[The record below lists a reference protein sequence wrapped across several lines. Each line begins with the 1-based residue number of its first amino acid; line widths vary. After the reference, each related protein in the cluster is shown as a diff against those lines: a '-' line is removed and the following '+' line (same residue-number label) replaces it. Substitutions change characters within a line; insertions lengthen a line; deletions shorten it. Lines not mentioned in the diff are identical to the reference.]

1 MLNIDGTVILQIANF
16 LVLLVVMNIILYKP
30 IRGILAKRDEEMASR
45 QKMIDDYQGRVKDN
59 EEAIESGMVSA
70 RKEGYQEKESLKVL
84 GQEEEKEVLQEAG
97 AAVERKLTAAK
108 QEIETKI
115 TAVRETLESEIS
127 GFSNELAEKILGRSV
142 Q

>member
-1 MLNIDGTVILQIANF
+1 MLNIDGTIILQLANF

-45 QKMIDDYQGRVKDN
+45 QKIIDGYQGRVKDH
-59 EEAIESGMVSA
+59 EEAIESGMVLA
-70 RKEGYQEKESLKVL
+70 RKEGYREKESLKVL
-84 GQEEEKEVLQEAG
+84 GQEEEKGVLQEAG
-97 AAVERKLTAAK
+97 VAVERKLTTAK
-108 QEIETKI
+108 QEIEIKI
-115 TAVRETLESEIS
+115 TVARETLESEIS

>member
-1 MLNIDGTVILQIANF
+1 MLNIDGTLILQIANF

-45 QKMIDDYQGRVKDN
+45 QQVIDDYQGIVKSD

-70 RKEGYQEKESLKVL
+70 RKEGYQEKDALKVS
-84 GQEEEKEVLQEAG
+84 GQEEEKGVLQEAG
-97 AAVERKLTAAK
+97 AAVERKLTVAK

-115 TAVRETLESEIS
+115 TAARETLESEIS

>member
-1 MLNIDGTVILQIANF
+1 MLNIDGTLILQIANF

-45 QKMIDDYQGRVKDN
+45 QKMIDGYQGRVEDN
-59 EEAIESGMVSA
+59 EAAIENGMVSA
-70 RKEGYQEKESLKVL
+70 RKEGYQEKESLKAL
-84 GQEEEKEVLQEAG
+84 GQEEEKGVLQEAG

-115 TAVRETLESEIS
+115 TAARETLESEIS

>member
-1 MLNIDGTVILQIANF
+1 MLNIDGTLILQIANF
-16 LVLLVVMNIILYKP
+16 LVLLVVMNIVLYKP

-45 QKMIDDYQGRVKDN
+45 QKMIDGYQGRVEDN
-59 EEAIESGMVSA
+59 EAAIENGMVSA
-70 RKEGYQEKESLKVL
+70 RKEGYQEKEALKAQ
-84 GQEEEKEVLQEAG
+84 GQEEEKGVLQEAG

-115 TAVRETLESEIS
+115 TAARETLESEIS

>member
-45 QKMIDDYQGRVKDN
+45 QKMIDDYQGRVRDN

-84 GQEEEKEVLQEAG
+84 GQEEEKGVLQEAG

-108 QEIETKI
+108 QEIEVKV
-115 TAVRETLESEIS
+115 AAARETLESEIS
-127 GFSNELAEKILGRSV
+127 DFSNELAEKILGRSV

>member
-84 GQEEEKEVLQEAG
+84 GQEEEKGVLQEAG

-108 QEIETKI
+108 QEIETKV
-115 TAVRETLESEIS
+115 AAAREVLESEIS

>member
-1 MLNIDGTVILQIANF
+1 MLSIDGTMILQIANF

-45 QKMIDDYQGRVKDN
+45 QQVIDDYQNIVKSD

-70 RKEGYQEKESLKVL
+70 RKEGYQEKESLKDL
-84 GQEEEKEVLQEAG
+84 GQEEEKGVLQEAG

-108 QEIETKI
+108 QEIEAKV
-115 TAVRETLESEIS
+115 TAARETLESEIT

>member
-1 MLNIDGTVILQIANF
+1 MLSIDGTMILQIANF

-45 QKMIDDYQGRVKDN
+45 QKMIDDYQGRVQDN

-70 RKEGYQEKESLKVL
+70 RKEGYQEKESLKDL
-84 GQEEEKEVLQEAG
+84 GQEEEKGVLQEAG
-97 AAVERKLTAAK
+97 AAVERKLTVAK

-115 TAVRETLESEIS
+115 TAARETLEGEIT

-142 Q
+142 

>member
-45 QKMIDDYQGRVKDN
+45 QKMIDDYQGRVNDN

-84 GQEEEKEVLQEAG
+84 GQEEEKGVLQEAG

-115 TAVRETLESEIS
+115 TAARETLESEIS

>member
-59 EEAIESGMVSA
+59 EETIESGMVSA

-84 GQEEEKEVLQEAG
+84 GQEEEKGVLQEAG

-108 QEIETKI
+108 QEIEAKV
-115 TAVRETLESEIS
+115 AAAR
-127 GFSNELAEKILGRSV
+127 
-142 Q
+142 

>member
-1 MLNIDGTVILQIANF
+1 MLSIDGTLILQIANF

-30 IRGILAKRDEEMASR
+30 IRGILAKRDEEMTSR

-70 RKEGYQEKESLKVL
+70 RKEGYQEKETMKVL
-84 GQEEEKEVLQEAG
+84 GQEEEKGVLQEAG
-97 AAVERKLTAAK
+97 AVVERKLTAAK

-115 TAVRETLESEIS
+115 TAARETLEGEIS

>member
-1 MLNIDGTVILQIANF
+1 MLSIDGTMILQIANF

-70 RKEGYQEKESLKVL
+70 RKEGYQEKEALKVL
-84 GQEEEKEVLQEAG
+84 GQEDEKGVLQEAG

-108 QEIETKI
+108 QEIETKV
-115 TAVRETLESEIS
+115 TAARETLESEIS

>member
-1 MLNIDGTVILQIANF
+1 MLNIDGTLILQIANF
-16 LVLLVVMNIILYKP
+16 LVLLVVLNIILYKP

-45 QKMIDDYQGRVKDN
+45 QKMIDDYQGRVEDN
-59 EEAIESGMVSA
+59 EGAIESGMALA
-70 RKEGYQEKESLKVL
+70 RKEGYQEKESLKAL
-84 GQEEEKEVLQEAG
+84 GQDEEKGVLQEAG

-108 QEIETKI
+108 QEIEAKI
-115 TAVRETLESEIS
+115 SAARETLESEIS

>member
-1 MLNIDGTVILQIANF
+1 MLNIDGTLILQIANF

-45 QKMIDDYQGRVKDN
+45 QQVIDDYQNIVKSD

-84 GQEEEKEVLQEAG
+84 GQDEEKGVLQEAG
-97 AAVERKLTAAK
+97 ASVERKLTAAK
-108 QEIETKI
+108 QEIGTKV
-115 TAVRETLESEIS
+115 TAARETLESEIT

>member
-59 EEAIESGMVSA
+59 EGAIESGMVSA
-70 RKEGYQEKESLKVL
+70 RKEGYQEREALKAQ
-84 GQEEEKEVLQEAG
+84 GQDEEKGILQEAG
-97 AAVERKLTAAK
+97 ATVERKLTAAK
-108 QEIETKI
+108 QEIDTKV
-115 TAVRETLESEIS
+115 TAARETLEGEIS
-127 GFSNELAEKILGRSV
+127 GFSNELAGKILGRSV

>member
-1 MLNIDGTVILQIANF
+1 MLNIDGTLILQIANF

-45 QKMIDDYQGRVKDN
+45 QKLIDDYQGRVENN
-59 EEAIESGMVSA
+59 EQAIESGMVSA
-70 RKEGYQEKESLKVL
+70 RKEGYQEKESLKAQ
-84 GQEEEKEVLQEAG
+84 GQDEEKGVLQEAG

-115 TAVRETLESEIS
+115 SAARETLESEIT

>member
-1 MLNIDGTVILQIANF
+1 MLSIDGTIILQIANF

-30 IRGILAKRDEEMASR
+30 IRGILVKRDEEMASR
-45 QKMIDDYQGRVKDN
+45 QRMIDDYQGRVKDN
-59 EEAIESGMVSA
+59 EEAIESGMVAA
-70 RKEGYQEKESLKVL
+70 RKEGHKEKESLKIL
-84 GQEEEKEVLQEAG
+84 GQEEENGVLQEAG

-115 TAVRETLESEIS
+115 TAARETLESDIS
-127 GFSNELAEKILGRSV
+127 GFSDELAEKILGRSV

>member
-1 MLNIDGTVILQIANF
+1 MLNIDGTLILQIANF
-16 LVLLVVMNIILYKP
+16 LVLLVVMNIVLYKP

-45 QKMIDDYQGRVKDN
+45 QKMIDGYQGHVEDN
-59 EEAIESGMVSA
+59 EAAIESGMVSA
-70 RKEGYQEKESLKVL
+70 RKEGYKEKESLKAL
-84 GQEEEKEVLQEAG
+84 GQEEEKGVLQEAG

-115 TAVRETLESEIS
+115 TAARETLESEIS

>member
-1 MLNIDGTVILQIANF
+1 MLNIDGTLILQIANF

-30 IRGILAKRDEEMASR
+30 IRGILAKREEEMTSR
-45 QKMIDDYQGRVKDN
+45 QKAIDDYQGRVRDN

-70 RKEGYQEKESLKVL
+70 RKEGYQEKEALKAQ
-84 GQEEEKEVLQEAG
+84 GQEEEKGVLQEAG

-108 QEIETKI
+108 KEIDTKLV
-115 TAVRETLESEIS
+115 AAREALEGEIS
-127 GFSNELAEKILGRSV
+127 GFSDELAEKILGRSV

>member
-59 EEAIESGMVSA
+59 EDAIESGMVSA

-84 GQEEEKEVLQEAG
+84 GQEEEKGVLQEAG
-97 AAVERKLTAAK
+97 AAVERKLTVAK
-108 QEIETKI
+108 QEIEVKV
-115 TAVRETLESEIS
+115 AAARETLESEIS
-127 GFSNELAEKILGRSV
+127 DFSNELAEKILGRSV

>member
-1 MLNIDGTVILQIANF
+1 MLSIDGTLILQIANF

-30 IRGILAKRDEEMASR
+30 IRGILAKRDEEMSSR
-45 QKMIDDYQGRVKDN
+45 QKMIDDYQGRAKDN

-84 GQEEEKEVLQEAG
+84 GQEEEKGVLQEAG
-97 AAVERKLTAAK
+97 VAVERKLTAAK

-115 TAVRETLESEIS
+115 TTARETLESEIS
-127 GFSNELAEKILGRSV
+127 GFSNELAEKVLGRSV

>member
-1 MLNIDGTVILQIANF
+1 MLSIDGTLILQIANF

-30 IRGILAKRDEEMASR
+30 IRGMLAKRDEEMASR

-84 GQEEEKEVLQEAG
+84 GQEDEKGVLQEAG

-115 TAVRETLESEIS
+115 TAARETLESEIS

>member
-1 MLNIDGTVILQIANF
+1 MLSIDGTLILQIANF

-30 IRGILAKRDEEMASR
+30 IRGILAKREAEMASR
-45 QKMIDDYQGRVKDN
+45 QKTIDDYQGRVKDN
-59 EEAIESGMVSA
+59 EDAIESGMVSA
-70 RKEGYQEKESLKVL
+70 RKEGYLEKESLKGQ
-84 GQEEEKEVLQEAG
+84 GQEEEKGVLQEAG

-115 TAVRETLESEIS
+115 TAARETLESEIS

>member
-1 MLNIDGTVILQIANF
+1 MLNIDGTLILQIANF

-45 QKMIDDYQGRVKDN
+45 QELIDDYQGRVKDD

-84 GQEEEKEVLQEAG
+84 GQEEEKGVLQEAG

-115 TAVRETLESEIS
+115 TAARETLESEIS

>member
-1 MLNIDGTVILQIANF
+1 MLNIDGTLILQIANF

-30 IRGILAKRDEEMASR
+30 IRGILAKREEEMASR
-45 QKMIDDYQGRVKDN
+45 QKTIDDYQGRVKDN
-59 EEAIESGMVSA
+59 EDAIESGMVSA
-70 RKEGYQEKESLKVL
+70 RKEGYLEKESLKTQ
-84 GQEEEKEVLQEAG
+84 GQEEEKGVLQEAG

-108 QEIETKI
+108 QEIEIKI
-115 TAVRETLESEIS
+115 TAARETLESEIS

>member
-1 MLNIDGTVILQIANF
+1 MLSIDGTMILQIANF

-45 QKMIDDYQGRVKDN
+45 QKMIDDYQGRVQNN

-70 RKEGYQEKESLKVL
+70 RKEGYQEKESLKDL
-84 GQEEEKEVLQEAG
+84 GQEEEKGVLQEAG

-108 QEIETKI
+108 QEIEAKV
-115 TAVRETLESEIS
+115 TAARETLESEIT

>member
-30 IRGILAKRDEEMASR
+30 IRGMLAKRDEEMASR
-45 QKMIDDYQGRVKDN
+45 QKMIDDCQGRVKGN

-84 GQEEEKEVLQEAG
+84 GQEEEKGVLQEAG

-108 QEIETKI
+108 QEIEVKV
-115 TAVRETLESEIS
+115 AAARETLEREIS
-127 GFSNELAEKILGRSV
+127 DFSNELAEKILGRSV

>member
-1 MLNIDGTVILQIANF
+1 MLSIDGTMILQIANF

-45 QKMIDDYQGRVKDN
+45 QKMIDDYQGRVQDN

-70 RKEGYQEKESLKVL
+70 RKEGYQEKESLKDL
-84 GQEEEKEVLQEAG
+84 GQEEEKGVLQEAG

-108 QEIETKI
+108 KEIEAKV
-115 TAVRETLESEIS
+115 TAARETLESEIT